1 MVFKIIISE
10 LASLEITESIEYYE
24 SRKKGLGKQ
33 FLNSLRMALAILK
46 SNPELF
52 SIKRKL
58 VYREMPLAKF
68 PFIIIYEIIESEVVI
83 YSVFHTS
90 RNPDKKP

>member
-24 SRKKGLGKQ
+24 SRQKGLGKQ
-33 FLNSLRMALAILK
+33 FLNSLIMALAILK

-52 SIKRKL
+52 QL
-58 VYREMPLAKF
+58 RE
-68 PFIIIYEIIESEVVI
+68 
-83 YSVFHTS
+83 
-90 RNPDKKP
+90 N